1 MKTVYWAPWD
11 RIDLLEPMYLGFTEP
26 VNVLEDLQKRQNK
39 ENNQDNFLNCPAFVN
54 SSKNLFM
61 LNSPVNIDV
70 DIFPDHL
77 RNNLSDNIPFNERN
91 FILKQP
97 SLLNS
102 YTVRSA
108 GSWIFF
114 CEEELEIES
123 IHPYMHK
130 TPVTDAGFYVPGR
143 FDISQWFR
151 PLEYAFQ
158 MHDGNTNFKVG
169 QGDPL
174 MYVNFKTNEKVK
186 LQKFFLTEEL
196 LSLSMSC
203 VRLKNTWKQRNLN
216 KLYDIFKG
224 SKIKNQLIKKIKENL
239 I

>member
-1 MKTVYWAPWD
+1 MHN
-11 RIDLLEPMYLGFTEP
+11 MH
-26 VNVLEDLQKRQNK
+26 N
-39 ENNQDNFLNCPAFVN
+39 
-54 SSKNLFM
+54 M
-61 LNSPVNIDV
+61 
-70 DIFPDHL
+70 
-77 RNNLSDNIPFNERN
+77 
-91 FILKQP
+91 
-97 SLLNS
+97 
-102 YTVRSA
+102 
-108 GSWIFF
+108 
-114 CEEELEIES
+114 
-123 IHPYMHK
+123 HPYMHK

-158 MHDGNTNFKVG
+158 LHEGNTNFKVG

>member
-1 MKTVYWAPWD
+1 
-11 RIDLLEPMYLGFTEP
+11 
-26 VNVLEDLQKRQNK
+26 
-39 ENNQDNFLNCPAFVN
+39 
-54 SSKNLFM
+54 
-61 LNSPVNIDV
+61 
-70 DIFPDHL
+70 
-77 RNNLSDNIPFNERN
+77 
-91 FILKQP
+91 
-97 SLLNS
+97 
-102 YTVRSA
+102 
-108 GSWIFF
+108 
-114 CEEELEIES
+114 
-123 IHPYMHK
+123 
-130 TPVTDAGFYVPGR
+130 
-143 FDISQWFR
+143 
-151 PLEYAFQ
+151 
-158 MHDGNTNFKVG
+158 VG